1 MRWPLFYELFT
12 QKIYIHTCK
21 NIGKTIKLCYSK
33 FLRSEEKKMESSLIR
48 VVAIAILILINAY
61 FVALEFAIVQIRASK
76 IDMLIQEGNK
86 KALKCKIVKDNLNS
100 YLSSTQLGITLVGL
114 FLGWI
119 GEPTVSELIGP
130 LLDRITSNNGIKTTI
145 SFIFSFALIT
155 LLEVVFGELVPK
167 AMALAKTE
175 KCNLMLDGSLVIFH
189 KLTYPITMAFD
200 KLTALCLKPF
210 GMEVADENQE
220 VYTRDELEMLVN
232 QSIDDKRDQLLL
244 SNAFQ
249 FSDCKAEE
257 IMIHRTKMVCIDIN
271 ASQEEVVNIIT
282 NNGYTRYPIIDKEKD
297 NIIGFVHVRDIYR
310 DIVADNKLDLNSCIR
325 KVSAFPEDMKIRD
338 IFKQL
343 KEKKE
348 QMAIVV
354 DEFGGTSGL
363 LSLEDIIE
371 ELVGDIEDEFD
382 E

>member
-1 MRWPLFYELFT
+1 
-12 QKIYIHTCK
+12 
-21 NIGKTIKLCYSK
+21 
-33 FLRSEEKKMESSLIR
+33 MESSLIR
-48 VVAIAILILINAY
+48 VIAIIVLILINAY

-86 KALKCKIVKDNLNS
+86 RALKCKVVKDNLNS

-119 GEPTVSELIGP
+119 GEPTVSELIEP
-130 LLDRITSNNGIKTTI
+130 ILNQLTTNTGIKKTI
-145 SFIFSFALIT
+145 SVVFSFALIT

-175 KCNLMLDGSLVIFH
+175 RCNLLLDGSLVIFH
-189 KLTYPITMAFD
+189 KVTYPITVAFD
-200 KLTALCLKPF
+200 KLTELCLKPL
-210 GMEVADENQE
+210 GIEIVDESQD
-220 VYTRDELEMLVN
+220 VYTKDELEMLVN
-232 QSIDDKRDQLLL
+232 QSIDDKREQVLL

-249 FSDCKAEE
+249 FSDCKAED
-257 IMIHRTKMVCIDIN
+257 IMIHRTKMVCIDMK

-282 NNGYTRYPIIDKEKD
+282 NNGYTRYPVIDQEKD
-297 NIIGFVHVRDIYR
+297 NIVGFVHVRDIYR
-310 DIVADNKLDLNSCIR
+310 DIVADNKLDLDSCIR
-325 KVSAFPEDMKIRD
+325 TVSSFPEDMKIRD

-348 QMAIVV
+348 QIAIVV